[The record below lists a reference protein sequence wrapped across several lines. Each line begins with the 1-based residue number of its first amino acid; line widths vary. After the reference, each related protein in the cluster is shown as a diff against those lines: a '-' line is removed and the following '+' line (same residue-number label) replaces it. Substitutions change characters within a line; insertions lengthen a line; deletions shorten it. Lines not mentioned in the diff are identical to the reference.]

1 VYELVWD
8 EAAKA
13 ELAALGS
20 FQRRII
26 VRTVE
31 SQLRHQPSLETRNR
45 KPLREPLEDLPA
57 ASWELRVREHR
68 VLYWI
73 ADRRTVTILRVILKA
88 TASLTEALGR
98 DRQQ

>member
-1 VYELVWD
+1 MYDLVWD

-13 ELAALGS
+13 ELAALSS

-26 VRTVE
+26 VRIVE
-31 SQLRHQPSLETRNR
+31 QQLRHQPNIEARNR
-45 KPLREPLEDLPA
+45 KPLREPLEELPE

-73 ADRRTVTILRVILKA
+73 ADPRTVTILRVILKA
-88 TASLTEALGR
+88 TASLNQALGKHGK
-98 DRQQ
+98 Q